1 MRRKSADDVAVCCAV
16 RRMSMENC
24 SVDSPTM
31 RASRRS
37 SSGAQ
42 QRDDHVDAV
51 DRRAG
56 STTSGRR
63 GRGTSTHTD
72 NERKVNGIDDYMR
85 VSNTERQ
92 LHAYNYCD
100 QTTDNDY
107 APKST

>member
-1 MRRKSADDVAVCCAV
+1 
-16 RRMSMENC
+16 
-24 SVDSPTM
+24 M

-85 VSNTERQ
+85 VSNKERQ